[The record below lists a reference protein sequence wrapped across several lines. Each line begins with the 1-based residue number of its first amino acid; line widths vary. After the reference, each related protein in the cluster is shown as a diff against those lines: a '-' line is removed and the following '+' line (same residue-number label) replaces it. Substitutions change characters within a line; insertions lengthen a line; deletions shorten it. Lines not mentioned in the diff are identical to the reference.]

1 MSNGLRRV
9 LTIAWLVGVV
19 VAILILLSSSA
30 PPASQIAAS
39 PTAAHIEAAQNT
51 VNVVLKDKNGAE
63 VGQVTLTQ
71 GDKVT
76 VAVQVHGL
84 PAGYHGFHIHAVGI
98 CDPSGTSPFASAGGH
113 WAGEGQPS
121 HPNHGGDLPSLLVNS
136 DGVGQMREDTA
147 RFKLADLL
155 TNKDGSAVIVHAGP
169 DNFANI
175 PTRYAAT
182 QDADTLR
189 TGDSGGRIACGVI
202 VAGTA
207 GAVATAAATT
217 AATASH

>member
-1 MSNGLRRV
+1 MSDGLRRV

-19 VAILILLSSSA
+19 VAVVILLSSSA
-30 PPASQIAAS
+30 PAASQTTAS
-39 PTAAHIEAAQNT
+39 PTAASIQAAQNT
-51 VNVVLKDKNGAE
+51 VNVVLMDKSGAQ

-76 VAVQVHGL
+76 VAVQIHGL
-84 PAGYHGFHIHAVGI
+84 PAGFHGFHIHAVGK
-98 CDPSGTSPFASAGGH
+98 CDPSGSSPFASAGGH

-136 DGVGQMREDTA
+136 DGTGQMREDTA

-155 TNKDGSAVIVHAGP
+155 TSKDGAAVIVHAGP

-182 QDADTLR
+182 PDADTLK

-202 VAGTA
+202 APGSA
-207 GAVATAAATT
+207 GASAPAAATAAATT
-217 AATASH
+217 TH